1 MSDSIGPASASP
13 SSSSVL
19 GKLRGLLLQ
28 RQFMVFVAGG
38 VLTTLLDLGVMQ
50 LALHYGLAPLSAASA
65 GFAAGL
71 AVNYAF
77 HARVTFARL
86 TSGASLMRYLCVV
99 ALNYGLT
106 LLLVALAQWL
116 CGMPL
121 AGKLLSLPL
130 VAANGFLLSKFWVFK

>member
-1 MSDSIGPASASP
+1 MSDFGVARVRS
-13 SSSSVL
+13 L
-19 GKLRGLLLQ
+19 FLQ
-28 RQFMVFVAGG
+28 RQFVIFIIGG

-50 LALHYGLAPLSAASA
+50 LALHYGVAALSAASA
-65 GFAAGL
+65 GFAVGL
-71 AVNYAF
+71 ALNYAF

-86 TSGASLMRYLCVV
+86 TSGPGLVRYLCVV
-99 ALNYGLT
+99 ALNYALT

-130 VAANGFLLSKFWVFK
+130 VAANGYLLSKFWVFK